1 MEKREYR
8 NNEKPTLSN
17 VIRQNLQEMKDQE
30 FILQI
35 PLRKE
40 VTTVEREVRI

>member
-17 VIRQNLQEMKDQE
+17 VIRQNLQEIKDQE
-30 FILQI
+30 FIIQI
-35 PLRKE
+35 FLRKE
-40 VTTVEREVRI
+40 VTTVEREVRT

>member
-17 VIRQNLQEMKDQE
+17 VIRQNLQEIKDQE

-35 PLRKE
+35 HLRKE

>member
-1 MEKREYR
+1 MKKREYR

-17 VIRQNLQEMKDQE
+17 VIRQNLQEIKDQE

-40 VTTVEREVRI
+40 VTTVEREVRT

>member
-17 VIRQNLQEMKDQE
+17 VIRQNLQEIKDQE

-40 VTTVEREVRI
+40 VTTGERKVRT

>member
-17 VIRQNLQEMKDQE
+17 VIRQKLQEIKDQE

-40 VTTVEREVRI
+40 VTTGERKVRT

>member
-1 MEKREYR
+1 MEKSEYR

-17 VIRQNLQEMKDQE
+17 VIRQNLQEIKDQE

-40 VTTVEREVRI
+40 VTTGEREVRT

>member
-17 VIRQNLQEMKDQE
+17 VLRQNLQEIKDQE

-40 VTTVEREVRI
+40 VTTVEREVRT

>member
-8 NNEKPTLSN
+8 NNEKPRLSDM
-17 VIRQNLQEMKDQE
+17 IRQNLQEMKDQE

-40 VTTVEREVRI
+40 VTTVDREVRT

>member
-40 VTTVEREVRI
+40 VTTVEREVWT

>member
-1 MEKREYR
+1 MKKREYR
-8 NNEKPTLSN
+8 SNEKITFSN
-17 VIRQNLQEMKDQE
+17 MIRQNLQKTKDQE

-40 VTTVEREVRI
+40 VITDEREVRT

>member
-8 NNEKPTLSN
+8 NNEKPRLSDM
-17 VIRQNLQEMKDQE
+17 IRQNLQEMKDQE

-35 PLRKE
+35 TLRKE
-40 VTTVEREVRI
+40 VTTVDREVWT

>member
-17 VIRQNLQEMKDQE
+17 VIRQNLQEIKDQE

-40 VTTVEREVRI
+40 VTTVEREVWT

>member
-17 VIRQNLQEMKDQE
+17 VIRQNLQEIKDQE

-40 VTTVEREVRI
+40 VTTVEREVRT

>member
-8 NNEKPTLSN
+8 NNEKTTLSN
-17 VIRQNLQEMKDQE
+17 VIRQNLQEMKDLE

-40 VTTVEREVRI
+40 VTTVEREVRT

>member
-8 NNEKPTLSN
+8 NNEKPRLSDM
-17 VIRQNLQEMKDQE
+17 IRQNLQEIKDQE

-35 PLRKE
+35 SLRKE
-40 VTTVEREVRI
+40 VTTVEREVRT

>member
-8 NNEKPTLSN
+8 NNEKPRLSDM
-17 VIRQNLQEMKDQE
+17 IRQNLQQMKDQE

-40 VTTVEREVRI
+40 VTTVEREVRT

>member
-8 NNEKPTLSN
+8 NNEKTTFSDI
-17 VIRQNLQEMKDQE
+17 IRQNLQEMKDQE

-40 VTTVEREVRI
+40 VTTVEREVRT

>member
-8 NNEKPTLSN
+8 NNEKPRLSDM
-17 VIRQNLQEMKDQE
+17 IRQNLQEMKDQE
-30 FILQI
+30 FIPQI

-40 VTTVEREVRI
+40 VTTVEREVRT